1 MSIVAGLA
9 IGVSMLL
16 LTGWLCQAVGT
27 ARDRR
32 RFPPPG
38 SLVDVG
44 GHRLHVFACGEG
56 APAVVFEAGIAAT
69 SLNWR
74 RIQTRVATLTQ
85 AVAYDRAGFG
95 WSDVSPKRPTAGEAC
110 EQLRRALRGAG
121 VSPPYVLVGHS
132 FGGYV
137 VQIFAARYPGDV
149 TGLVLV
155 DSITHEDWEHPTP
168 LQHRAL
174 VGGAAFAR
182 VGAWVAA
189 VGIVRLAL
197 TRLREGS
204 AGFGKTVLGMF
215 GAGATSAVTRVVGEV
230 AKMPADVL
238 PAVQAHWSQG
248 RGFRTMARHFEALP
262 ASATEVREALESVA
276 SWAFPVAVLSAA
288 GAPPA
293 QLRRH
298 RALADRS
305 PQGRHLVA
313 RTGHWVHLDEPGLVE
328 MVIADVVER
337 ARAHPDGQV
346 C

>member
-1 MSIVAGLA
+1 MTVVAGFT
-9 IGVSMLL
+9 IGFGVLL
-16 LTGWLCQAVGT
+16 VTGWAYQVAGS

-32 RFPPPG
+32 NFPPPG
-38 SLVDVG
+38 RLVDVD
-44 GHRLHVFACGEG
+44 GHRLHVFASGQG

-74 RIQTRVATLTQ
+74 RIQTRVARFTE

-95 WSDVSPKRPTAGEAC
+95 WSDASPRRPTAGEAC
-110 EQLRRALRGAG
+110 EQLRRALHGAG
-121 VSPPYVLVGHS
+121 VPPPYVLVGHS

-137 VQIFAARYPGDV
+137 VQIFAARYPADV
-149 TGLVLV
+149 AGLVLV

-168 LQHRAL
+168 LQRRAL

-182 VGAWVAA
+182 IGALVAA

-197 TRLREGS
+197 TRLRRGS
-204 AGFGKTVLGMF
+204 AGFGKAVLGMF
-215 GAGATSAVTRVVGEV
+215 GTGATSAVMRVVGEV
-230 AKMPADVL
+230 AKMPPDVL
-238 PAVQAHWSQG
+238 PAVQAHWSQA

-262 ASATEVREALESVA
+262 ASASEVRSALEWA
-276 SWAFPVAVLSAA
+276 RPWAFPVAVLSAA
-288 GAPPA
+288 AAPPDR
-293 QLRRH
+293 LRRH

-305 PQGRHLVA
+305 DQGRHLVA

-328 MVIADVVER
+328 MVIADVVGR
-337 ARAHPDGQV
+337 ARARPNGQV